1 MTHHRS
7 LVLQSIR
14 WLALSLS
21 LMFSTA
27 QADEHSDVS
36 QLIRSGKLADALA
49 KAEQF
54 LAVKPQDLQMRFF
67 KGVIQRDSGRISEAI
82 ETFTRLTEDYPE
94 QPEPYN
100 NVAVLYASQ
109 NRFDKALV
117 ALEMAIRTNPSY
129 ATAHENLGDVYAKLA
144 SQAYTKSLQLD
155 GSNQALAPKL
165 TRLRELF
172 GPSGAKAQKPA
183 APTVNGAPASVV
195 TKAAPASPKPVVAK
209 ATAGAD
215 AAPATQSPAA
225 TADSGAAKEVE
236 LAVQAWAS
244 AWAAKDVKSYLA
256 NYAADFAPATRQS
269 RSDWEQERQQRISSK
284 SSISVTLANLS
295 VTVSANKAYA
305 RFRQDYKADKLQAS
319 DRKTL
324 ELVKKGDQW
333 QIVKESVGN

>member
-1 MTHHRS
+1 M
-7 LVLQSIR
+7 R

-21 LMFSTA
+21 LLFSTA

-49 KAEQF
+49 KADQF

-67 KGVIQRDSGRISEAI
+67 KGVIQRDTGHISESI

-117 ALEMAIRTNPSY
+117 ALEMAIRTNPNY

-183 APTVNGAPASVV
+183 AFAANGAPTALVTKAAAALPKPVIAKAVAGAPASAEAPA
-195 TKAAPASPKPVVAK
+195 AAPSN
-209 ATAGAD
+209 D
-215 AAPATQSPAA
+215 AA
-225 TADSGAAKEVE
+225 ADSSAVKEVE

-256 NYAADFAPATRQS
+256 SYAGDFAPATRQS

-284 SSISVTLANLS
+284 SSISVKLTNLNVS
-295 VTVSANKAYA
+295 VFGNKAYA

-333 QIVKESVGN
+333 QIVKESVGG